1 MQLIMLTASDI
12 LFCTSLAGRKGEAP
26 HTAHPAHRLRH
37 PLLHIPCGQEGHAL
51 VDPLV
56 EVELLAGQEG
66 EGARVRQELAV
77 LQNNME
83 RSISTLAHA

>member
-1 MQLIMLTASDI
+1 MGGSDRHESGRCAPGGSVRVQLITLTASDI

-66 EGARVRQELAV
+66 EGARV
-77 LQNNME
+77 
-83 RSISTLAHA
+83 